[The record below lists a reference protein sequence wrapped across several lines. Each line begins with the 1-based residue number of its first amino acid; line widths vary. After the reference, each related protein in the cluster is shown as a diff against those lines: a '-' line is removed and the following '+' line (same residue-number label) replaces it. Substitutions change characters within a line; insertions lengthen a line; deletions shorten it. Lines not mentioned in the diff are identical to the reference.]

1 MAVLPQDRTDYL
13 FTDADEVLL
22 ASAEVEL
29 AAYACVD
36 FACFDPSAGLDV
48 PDAVVE
54 RRFDLVLAGQGLHQ
68 ADDIPAVLAQL
79 CRLLAQDGQLLLLE
93 RHQDRFSD
101 LTQGLLPGWWDT
113 TDAERPLSRLMP
125 SGHWVELLH
134 ESGFEQFETVCEPG
148 AGRTEGGFVI
158 LAAKAPE
165 AQPEAVLPAP
175 QRWLLLADD
184 NGMAQ
189 ALAAALTASGQQVL
203 LARQGAA
210 YEVDDGEFR
219 VDPFS
224 VDSMEQLL
232 DAVAATGGCDQVVQL
247 MGLEQVDATAAS
259 LLGLQ
264 QLRCVPVLSLVQ
276 ALERVCWSLPPHLTL
291 VTTGAALCSGLD
303 AERYRVVPS
312 QAPLWGLGRVLMN
325 EHPELGARLV
335 DLADAD
341 LALLMPALARV
352 LLSNGIED
360 ELLLSAEAC
369 HGLRLEPLALLS
381 LPPAESTEVKLD
393 FVEPGPLKH
402 LKWMP
407 MVCQA
412 PGPDE
417 VAVRPV
423 ASGLNF
429 RDVMYAMGLLADEA
443 VENGFSG
450 PTLGM
455 EFAGDVIEVGR
466 DVTQFKAG
474 DRVMGFASSC
484 FSSRVLTQASA
495 LAAVPPGWSCAEAA
509 TVPTVFVTA
518 WYALDYL
525 ARVQPGER
533 VLVHGAA
540 GGVGIAAIQIARYLG
555 AEVFATAGS
564 DEKRDFLRLMGVEH
578 ILDSRS
584 LAYAD
589 QIMQLTDGEG
599 IDVVLNSLAGEAI
612 TRNLAILRPFG
623 RFMELGKRDF
633 YENSKMG
640 LRPFRNNITYYGID
654 ADQLMVE
661 RPELSARLFREVMA
675 RFDEGVLRTLPH
687 RVFPAARASD
697 AFRYMQQ
704 SRQIGKIVIG
714 FEQPPRVSEQAER
727 AIPALTLDAGGCYL
741 VTGGLSGFGLRSAC
755 WLAEQG
761 ARQLVLIGRSG
772 VQTTE
777 AATAI
782 AQLEAKGVRV
792 RVEAIDVTDRAAL
805 QSLFAGFGSRMPAL
819 KGVIHAAVVFDDGLL
834 RNLDQQR
841 LERVLAPKLL
851 GALNLHELTTALDL
865 DFFVLY
871 SSVTTFF
878 GNPGQANYVAANAYL
893 EALVRK
899 RRAAG
904 LSGLYVAWGA
914 IDDVGFLA
922 RNAAIKEA
930 LQSRMGSEALTSTQA
945 LAMLQLLL
953 ARGCGA
959 AAVMDFSWRDMQ
971 RLMPSAQSPRF
982 DVLRRLDARH
992 AEDDEDGDD
1001 IRSLII
1007 GLAPEQV
1014 AQLVSGLLCEEIA
1027 QILRL
1032 PAEKIDMTQSVL
1044 ELGMDSLMGVE
1055 LALAIEGRFGV
1066 NLPAMVLSQGPTVQ
1080 RLTERIVT
1088 QLCHDDGGT
1097 EDAGQAATR
1106 QVAQVA
1112 ARHAESLSEDETQRI
1127 ACALE
1132 SAPATLRLVK

>member
-1 MAVLPQDRTDYL
+1 
-13 FTDADEVLL
+13 
-22 ASAEVEL
+22 
-29 AAYACVD
+29 
-36 FACFDPSAGLDV
+36 
-48 PDAVVE
+48 
-54 RRFDLVLAGQGLHQ
+54 
-68 ADDIPAVLAQL
+68 
-79 CRLLAQDGQLLLLE
+79 
-93 RHQDRFSD
+93 
-101 LTQGLLPGWWDT
+101 
-113 TDAERPLSRLMP
+113 
-125 SGHWVELLH
+125 
-134 ESGFEQFETVCEPG
+134 
-148 AGRTEGGFVI
+148 
-158 LAAKAPE
+158 
-165 AQPEAVLPAP
+165 
-175 QRWLLLADD
+175 
-184 NGMAQ
+184 
-189 ALAAALTASGQQVL
+189 
-203 LARQGAA
+203 
-210 YEVDDGEFR
+210 
-219 VDPFS
+219 
-224 VDSMEQLL
+224 
-232 DAVAATGGCDQVVQL
+232 
-247 MGLEQVDATAAS
+247 
-259 LLGLQ
+259 
-264 QLRCVPVLSLVQ
+264 
-276 ALERVCWSLPPHLTL
+276 
-291 VTTGAALCSGLD
+291 
-303 AERYRVVPS
+303 
-312 QAPLWGLGRVLMN
+312 
-325 EHPELGARLV
+325 
-335 DLADAD
+335 
-341 LALLMPALARV
+341 
-352 LLSNGIED
+352 
-360 ELLLSAEAC
+360 
-369 HGLRLEPLALLS
+369 
-381 LPPAESTEVKLD
+381 
-393 FVEPGPLKH
+393 
-402 LKWMP
+402 
-407 MVCQA
+407 
-412 PGPDE
+412 
-417 VAVRPV
+417 
-423 ASGLNF
+423 
-429 RDVMYAMGLLADEA
+429 
-443 VENGFSG
+443 
-450 PTLGM
+450 
-455 EFAGDVIEVGR
+455 
-466 DVTQFKAG
+466 
-474 DRVMGFASSC
+474 
-484 FSSRVLTQASA
+484 
-495 LAAVPPGWSCAEAA
+495 
-509 TVPTVFVTA
+509 
-518 WYALDYL
+518 
-525 ARVQPGER
+525 
-533 VLVHGAA
+533 
-540 GGVGIAAIQIARYLG
+540 
-555 AEVFATAGS
+555 
-564 DEKRDFLRLMGVEH
+564 
-578 ILDSRS
+578 
-584 LAYAD
+584 
-589 QIMQLTDGEG
+589 
-599 IDVVLNSLAGEAI
+599 
-612 TRNLAILRPFG
+612 
-623 RFMELGKRDF
+623 
-633 YENSKMG
+633 
-640 LRPFRNNITYYGID
+640 
-654 ADQLMVE
+654 
-661 RPELSARLFREVMA
+661 
-675 RFDEGVLRTLPH
+675 
-687 RVFPAARASD
+687 
-697 AFRYMQQ
+697 
-704 SRQIGKIVIG
+704 
-714 FEQPPRVSEQAER
+714 
-727 AIPALTLDAGGCYL
+727 
-741 VTGGLSGFGLRSAC
+741 
-755 WLAEQG
+755 
-761 ARQLVLIGRSG
+761 
-772 VQTTE
+772 
-777 AATAI
+777 
-782 AQLEAKGVRV
+782 VRV